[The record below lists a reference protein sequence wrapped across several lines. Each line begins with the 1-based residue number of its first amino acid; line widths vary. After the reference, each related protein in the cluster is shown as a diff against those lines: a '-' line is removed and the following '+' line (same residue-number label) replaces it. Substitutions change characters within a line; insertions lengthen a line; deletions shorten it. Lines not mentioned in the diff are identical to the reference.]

1 MNSFSNK
8 SLDVTSVSHA
18 NGELLQLQYL
28 KVADNIQAV
37 QSLA

>member
-1 MNSFSNK
+1 MKSFSNK
-8 SLDVTSVSHA
+8 SLGVTSVSHA